1 MNGSYKLPTTSK
13 LYINMILYRILS
25 MTLNDFGKDNQYS
38 TMTFKEHVY
47 KDSTPREKNRVQI
60 WPSLVKHF
68 LSTCWFF
75 LFGTDIDRRPNYKA
89 IVWCICCVHQ
99 RFIYHRNTERV
110 SLVYLLLT
118 LTNISNMIESICKD
132 WTLSKYKDLIASS
145 SVWVSKVRLYEN
157 STVTKTIRNID
168 YL

>member
-25 MTLNDFGKDNQYS
+25 MTFNDFGKDNQYS

-75 LFGTDIDRRPNYKA
+75 
-89 IVWCICCVHQ
+89 
-99 RFIYHRNTERV
+99 
-110 SLVYLLLT
+110 SLWY
-118 LTNISNMIESICKD
+118 
-132 WTLSKYKDLIASS
+132 
-145 SVWVSKVRLYEN
+145 
-157 STVTKTIRNID
+157 
-168 YL
+168 